1 MYIEVM
7 TRTPDVTRVG
17 KRRAEARLMVDARGQ
32 IREASE
38 AAHRLLYYGAEAL
51 VGRSI
56 RCIVP
61 SSRQAL
67 LGALGDVFVQ
77 GVSRNLPGVLL
88 ARDGSLVGVV
98 VTAQPQRTAY
108 GRALALSIEPDD
120 EPTTLAFASL
130 EDASASGNYRAH
142 GERAL
147 SPSKPTRLSARPPMP
162 SRVVPARTR
171 KAQQAAGSVDIPEQL
186 AACRA
191 VLRWLEAQL
200 RGAPPGPRER
210 ALAHLVLEEAS
221 SLIELCRRT
230 LRT

>member
-67 LGALGDVFVQ
+67 LGALGDV
-77 GVSRNLPGVLL
+77 
-88 ARDGSLVGVV
+88 SLVGVV

-210 ALAHLVLEEAS
+210 ALARLVLEEAS

-230 LRT
+230 MRT

>member
-38 AAHRLLYYGAEAL
+38 AAHRLLQYGVETL

-56 RCIVP
+56 TCIVP
-61 SSRQAL
+61 SSRQRL
-67 LGALGDVFVQ
+67 LSGLADVFTQ
-77 GVSRNLPGVLL
+77 GVSRTLPGVLL
-88 ARDGSLVGVV
+88 ARDGSMVGVV
-98 VTAQPQRTAY
+98 VSAQPQRTAY
-108 GRALALSIEPDD
+108 GRALSLSIEPDD
-120 EPTTLAFASL
+120 EPTTLAYS
-130 EDASASGNYRAH
+130 SASDSGKYRALDQR
-142 GERAL
+142 GL
-147 SPSKPTRLSARPPMP
+147 SPSKPTRLSARPPVP
-162 SRVVPARTR
+162 SRVAPARTR
-171 KAQQAAGSVDIPEQL
+171 KAQPASGSVDVPEQL

-210 ALAHLVLEEAS
+210 ALARLVLEEAS